1 MKAKSR
7 PAYGRNSMRSATA
20 RITRAFAVAEFIGG
34 KGKTCMILAPGANL
48 TRVLAVG
55 IGKPADLTQKIL
67 EEAGGAIAAISHRK
81 RLSLSASIRL
91 SPQQAAEVALGA
103 VLRSYRF
110 DRYRTKEK
118 PEDKP
123 KLSKLTILAAEPAK
137 AKSAWEPLD
146 ATAKGV
152 FLTRDLVSEPP
163 NVLDPPEMAERCRKL
178 SELGLKVEIFGPKEM
193 AKLGF
198 GALLG
203 VSQGSVK
210 EPRMVV
216 MQWNGAGGNGR
227 KLKDK
232 PVVFVGKGVT
242 FDTGGISIKP
252 AGGMEDMKWD
262 MAGAGT
268 VIGLMA
274 ALAGRKAKVDA
285 VGLVGLVENMPSGN
299 AQRPGDVV
307 TSYSGQTIEVIN
319 TDAEGRLVL
328 ADVIWY
334 AQQKYDP
341 KFMVDLATLTGAI
354 IIGLGHEYAGLF
366 SNDDELSQKLADRG
380 SGDRGTRVA
389 DAVGRGLRQADP
401 LRHRRHEERRRPAWR
416 LDHRRPVHPALRQ
429 RQTLGASGYCRH
441 GVEHEGHRRR
451 PQRSDRFWGTAAR
464 SPGRGSLRALM
475 TEIGFYHLT
484 RSTLVQA
491 LPQLLART
499 LAAGQRALVLVRDAA
514 DLDALSTALWADPAW
529 LPHGTVSDGDPD
541 LQPIWLSTEA
551 EPLNGARFLFLV
563 DGANTDRLE
572 STRASSICSM
582 ATIPKPLRP
591 RGSDGRR
598 PRTSGSRLGLL
609 ATDRNRVAKADLK
622 GESRSD
628 GSLSLLPRRLR
639 V

>member
-1 MKAKSR
+1 MPDIAFAK
-7 PAYGRNSMRSATA
+7 PALPKSGALVLLIHEGEKPSGLWAQLDEVTGGTIA
-20 RITRAFAVAEFIGG
+20 RAFDTDEFKGA
-34 KGKTCMILAPGANL
+34 KGKTCMILAPGAGL

-55 IGKPADLTQKIL
+55 LGKSAELNQKIL
-67 EEAGGAIAAISHRK
+67 EEAGGAIIAG
-81 RLSLSASIRL
+81 LSRETTVAVATGALT
-91 SPQQAAEVALGA
+91 PQQTAEVTLGS

-123 KLSKLTILAAEPAK
+123 KLTKLTVLTPEIPKAK
-137 AKSAWEPLD
+137 AAWEPLE

-178 SELGLKVEIFGPKEM
+178 AELGLKVEIFGPKEM

-216 MQWNGAGGNGR
+216 MHWNGASGNGR
-227 KLKDK
+227 KAKDK
-232 PVVFVGKGVT
+232 PAVFIGKGVT

-274 ALAGRKAKVDA
+274 ALAGRRAKVDA
-285 VGLVGLVENMPSGN
+285 IGLVGIVENMPSGN

-341 KFMVDLATLTGAI
+341 KFIVDLATLTGAI

-366 SNDDELSQKLADRG
+366 SNDD
-380 SGDRGTRVA
+380 
-389 DAVGRGLRQADP
+389 
-401 LRHRRHEERRRPAWR
+401 
-416 LDHRRPVHPALRQ
+416 
-429 RQTLGASGYCRH
+429 
-441 GVEHEGHRRR
+441 
-451 PQRSDRFWGTAAR
+451 
-464 SPGRGSLRALM
+464 
-475 TEIGFYHLT
+475 
-484 RSTLVQA
+484 TLVQK
-491 LPQLLART
+491 LT
-499 LAAGQRALVLVRDAA
+499 AAGQSTGERVWRMPLDEAYDKQIRSDIADMKNVGGRPGGSITAAQFIQRFVNGKPWAHLDIAGMAWSTKDAPVTPKGATAFGVR
-514 DLDALSTALWADPAW
+514 LL
-529 LPHGTVSDGDPD
+529 
-541 LQPIWLSTEA
+541 
-551 EPLNGARFLFLV
+551 
-563 DGANTDRLE
+563 DRL
-572 STRASSICSM
+572 
-582 ATIPKPLRP
+582 
-591 RGSDGRR
+591 
-598 PRTSGSRLGLL
+598 
-609 ATDRNRVAKADLK
+609 VADNYE
-622 GESRSD
+622 G
-628 GSLSLLPRRLR
+628 
-639 V
+639 